1 MKIQIISDTH
11 LEFRGD
17 NFKNIVKVSAPILFL
32 LGDICACGCDNDF
45 ETYKKF
51 IKYLSPKFDHIFHV
65 SGNHE
70 YYTSGNNNIGIN
82 DTIPGID
89 AKIYKFVKTLPNI
102 HYLNNDSYRIKLG
115 VKNYVFIGATLW
127 SHVNSENKK
136 YIQSRMNDYCQI
148 YMPNADYKKDKTQKP
163 VRKYNI
169 DDMSKFHQKS
179 VRYIKK
185 EMKTIGLNDVCI
197 LLTHHKPVRDKDI
210 KEIITQAY
218 ETDLVNIIIKP
229 PIKLAAHG
237 HTHEKYDKIINNVRI
252 VSNPKGYI
260 GERTRYNDSFTV
272 DVE

>member
-1 MKIQIISDTH
+1 MVKIQIISDTH

-17 NFKNIVKVSAPILFL
+17 NFKKIVKPSAPILFL
-32 LGDICACGCDNDF
+32 LGDICACGCDSDF

-51 IKYLSPKFDHIFHV
+51 INYLSPKFDHIFHI

-70 YYTSGNNNIGIN
+70 YYTSGNHNIGIN

-89 AKIYKFVKTLPNI
+89 AKIRNFVKPISNV
-102 HYLNNDSYRIKLG
+102 HYLNNNTARIKIG
-115 VKNYVFIGATLW
+115 VKNYVFIGTTLW
-127 SHVNSENKK
+127 SSVSPENRK
-136 YIQSRMNDYCQI
+136 YVQSHMNDYCQI
-148 YMPNADYKKDKTQKP
+148 YMPNDDYKKDKTQKP

-185 EMKTIGLNDVCI
+185 EMKTIGPKDVCV
-197 LLTHHKPVRDKDI
+197 LLTHHKPVRDKDP
-210 KEIITQAY
+210 KDIITQAY
-218 ETDLVNIIIKP
+218 ESDLVNVIIKP

-237 HTHEKYDKIINNVRI
+237 HTHEKYDKIVNNVRI

-260 GERTRYNDSFTV
+260 GEHTKYDDSFTV
-272 DVE
+272 DV